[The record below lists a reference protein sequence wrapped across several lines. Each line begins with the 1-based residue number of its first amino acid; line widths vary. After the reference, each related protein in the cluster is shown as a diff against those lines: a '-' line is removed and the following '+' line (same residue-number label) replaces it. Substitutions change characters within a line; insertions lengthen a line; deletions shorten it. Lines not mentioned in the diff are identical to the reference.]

1 MEAIGQVDVLEPNQ
15 YSVEQKLKW
24 LAVLDGQVFEELIRD
39 YYEQAVKPGEYRTG
53 EEELLIPM
61 PYAQSIYCRYLQA
74 MIAAESRNV
83 VASMASAAERP
94 SAPTMAPAHARP
106 MSSMELESVLRSARP
121 AV

>member
-1 MEAIGQVDVLEPNQ
+1 MKAMEAIGQVDILEPNQ

-24 LAVLDGQVFEELIRD
+24 LAVLDGQVFEELISD

-74 MIAAESRNV
+74 MIAAENFESAKYNQQIVLYNAAYQQFRDWVCRSRRHRN
-83 VASMASAAERP
+83 RG
-94 SAPTMAPAHARP
+94 RGF
-106 MSSMELESVLRSARP
+106 RF
-121 AV
+121 